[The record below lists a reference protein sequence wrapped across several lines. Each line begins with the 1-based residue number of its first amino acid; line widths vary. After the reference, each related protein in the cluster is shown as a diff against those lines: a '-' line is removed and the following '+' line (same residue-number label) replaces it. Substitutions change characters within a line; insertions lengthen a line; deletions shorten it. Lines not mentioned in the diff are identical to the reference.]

1 MVPTPSLHYKL
12 VQGYHL
18 SSVWE
23 ETHDAEERK
32 REVFLKETPL
42 SAKIIFRDLDRLGL
56 IAAFVKKT
64 LSSHC
69 DWDKG
74 FIICSGFVIQSMVFQ

>member
-1 MVPTPSLHYKL
+1 M
-12 VQGYHL
+12 

-32 REVFLKETPL
+32 REAFLKEMPL
-42 SAKIIFRDLDRLGL
+42 STKIIFRDLDRLGL

-64 LSSHC
+64 LSSILSTTVTGLK
-69 DWDKG
+69 DSLTAQASLFRVWYSSKG
-74 FIICSGFVIQSMVFQ
+74 